1 MDFREQLRIIISRF
15 TSFTTRNLFKK
26 KKRERETLYKDS
38 LDILRLDVYS
48 THTLGSIQ
56 LGWKG
61 SEKSI
66 WRRRKRFRNGAEVF
80 IGYRFCRGFATSTPR
95 LACVA
100 FWNTRLDKTASAR
113 SRQKAS
119 KGSWS
124 TVNRCQRDK
133 LAEKTSEKAP
143 ETQPDDPVCETRIRY
158 STPPLSPSLLLSF
171 LSSPSFSSS
180 SPGINNRAAFFF
192 ARRRQGAPATDSITY
207 VHVAHVPRVFYDH
220 HRLCFRSL
228 TKRDETWYVVAKVW
242 GEKRDNNFWTDLRIG
257 CLCFWGWEILAFSK
271 RFYSETKCLRDVK
284 IIVA

>member
-1 MDFREQLRIIISRF
+1 MDSREQLRIIISRF
-15 TSFTTRNLFKK
+15 TSFPTTRNLFK

-80 IGYRFCRGFATSTPR
+80 IGYRFCRGSATSTPR

-158 STPPLSPSLLLSF
+158 PTPLYLPLS
-171 LSSPSFSSS
+171 SSPSSPLPPSPPPLPGSTIAPRFSSRVEGRVHLL
-180 SPGINNRAAFFF
+180 PIQLRTYMWPMCPVCFTIITDFAFD
-192 ARRRQGAPATDSITY
+192 R
-207 VHVAHVPRVFYDH
+207 
-220 HRLCFRSL
+220 
-228 TKRDETWYVVAKVW
+228 
-242 GEKRDNNFWTDLRIG
+242 
-257 CLCFWGWEILAFSK
+257 
-271 RFYSETKCLRDVK
+271 
-284 IIVA
+284 

>member
-1 MDFREQLRIIISRF
+1 MDSREQLRIIISRF
-15 TSFTTRNLFKK
+15 TSFTTTRNLFK

-66 WRRRKRFRNGAEVF
+66 WRGRKRFRNGAEVF
-80 IGYRFCRGFATSTPR
+80 IGYRFCRGSATSTPR

-158 STPPLSPSLLLSF
+158 PTPPLSPSLLPLLSPLLLLLSRDQQSRRVF
-171 LSSPSFSSS
+171 LRASKAGCTCYRFNYVRTCGPCAPCVLRSSPTLLSIANETRRNVVRSCKSL
-180 SPGINNRAAFFF
+180 GGKARAETITFERTWELAVFAFE
-192 ARRRQGAPATDSITY
+192 
-207 VHVAHVPRVFYDH
+207 
-220 HRLCFRSL
+220 
-228 TKRDETWYVVAKVW
+228 DERY
-242 GEKRDNNFWTDLRIG
+242 
-257 CLCFWGWEILAFSK
+257 
-271 RFYSETKCLRDVK
+271 
-284 IIVA
+284 